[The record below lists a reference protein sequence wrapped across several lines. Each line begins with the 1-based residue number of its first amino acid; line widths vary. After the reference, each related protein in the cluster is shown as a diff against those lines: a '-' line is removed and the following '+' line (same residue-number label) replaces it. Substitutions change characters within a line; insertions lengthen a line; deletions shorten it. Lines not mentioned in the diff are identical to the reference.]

1 MRQVAKCECAR
12 WPNSLRPDNLVG
24 FCVHADIQPRLV
36 RDELLSMIENIIKNI
51 KPIKSELLNSCNNEE
66 IDFLNSLEK
75 NILET
80 CEKYKNVACAGNIRT
95 ASRS

>member
-1 MRQVAKCECAR
+1 MAFGDEFVANKIGAF
-12 WPNSLRPDNLVG
+12 DLVG

-51 KPIKSELLNSCNNEE
+51 KTIKSDLLNSCDIEE

-80 CEKYKNVACAGNIRT
+80 CEKYKNVVQSLINNYKEYKNEY
-95 ASRS
+95 